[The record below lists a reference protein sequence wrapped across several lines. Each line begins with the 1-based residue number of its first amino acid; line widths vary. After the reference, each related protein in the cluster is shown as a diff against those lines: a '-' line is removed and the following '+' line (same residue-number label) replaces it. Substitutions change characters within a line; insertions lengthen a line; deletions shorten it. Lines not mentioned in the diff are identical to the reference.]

1 MQEHA
6 AGSGW
11 AFSIPL
17 PVAPRTRHNT
27 ENRGNSV
34 TQPVPTTIQHSAIR
48 GQLEKILAHAL
59 FVRSERMG
67 RFLRLAIERTLEGR
81 TGELK
86 EYLLGVEV
94 FDRKSSYDPRV
105 DPIVR
110 VEARRLRSKLQ
121 SYYDGDGRD
130 DTIVFELAAGSYVPR
145 IRSKTEAPA
154 AAPATVPTVAVLPF
168 ANLSASSDHDYF
180 SDGLTEELIHALTKV
195 SGMKVVAWSSAAR
208 LRGVEQEVLEA
219 RGVLWARLQV
229 ANVLTGSVRI
239 SGSRLRVRAQLIE
252 TQTGVY
258 LWSETFDRQMEDV
271 FAIQEEIA
279 RNIVRTLRIQLAGGP
294 EKALLAS
301 SPTSVSSYDY
311 YLKGRYHWHRR
322 TPSDLARSIKYFQ
335 AAIEA
340 DPASA
345 LAHAGLADA
354 YTLDLEYG
362 LTHPADG
369 IPKAKAAAQR
379 AIELD
384 PLLAEAYPSLALI
397 RSLCDREWEEAEALY
412 RKAIVLNPGYATAHL
427 WLGGDCLALMGRLD
441 EALPEVE
448 TALELDPLSPITH
461 EILGFVYLLKREYEE
476 ALRRYREILEFDP
489 SSYRAYASVG
499 RALGLQ
505 GKYTEALEM
514 LEKARS
520 MEEGV
525 PSILAAMGQIFG
537 LSGDR
542 ASAQGVLARLEALA
556 REQHISSTCFAVV
569 HLGQGET
576 DRALDCLEQGCEQRE
591 MSLAS
596 IGVHPV
602 YDDLRG
608 EPRFQALLKRLRL
621 A

>member
-1 MQEHA
+1 MRQQ
-6 AGSGW
+6 AGFSGLG
-11 AFSIPL
+11 FHVEL
-17 PVAPRTRHNT
+17 PSAPRARDNT
-27 ENRGNSV
+27 GNRANSV
-34 TQPVPTTIQHSAIR
+34 TGPVPTTIQHSAVR

-81 TGELK
+81 SSELK

-94 FDRKSSYDPRV
+94 FDRKTSYDPRV

-121 SYYDGDGRD
+121 AYYERDGRND
-130 DTIVFELAAGSYVPR
+130 PIIFEFAAGSYVPR
-145 IRSKTEAPA
+145 IHSRKEES
-154 AAPATVPTVAVLPF
+154 AAPQAARSGVPTVAVLPF
-168 ANLSASSDHDYF
+168 TNLSACSDHDYF

-195 SGMKVVAWSSAAR
+195 SGMRVVAWSSAAQ

-219 RGVLWARLQV
+219 RRRLQA

-239 SGSRLRVRAQLIE
+239 SGTQLRVRAQLIDTE
-252 TQTGVY
+252 TGVY
-258 LWSETFDRQMEDV
+258 LWSETFDRRMQDV

-279 RNIVRTLRIQLAGGP
+279 RNIVRTLRIQLTGEP
-294 EKALLAS
+294 EKAPLAS

-322 TPSDLARSIKYFQ
+322 TPADLTRSIEYFK

-340 DPASA
+340 DPSSA
-345 LAHAGLADA
+345 LAYAGLADA
-354 YTLDLEYG
+354 YTLDVEYG
-362 LTHPADG
+362 LTRPADG
-369 IPKAKAAAQR
+369 IPLAKTAALR

-384 PLLAEAYPSLALI
+384 PLLVEAYPSLALI
-397 RSLCDREWEEAEALY
+397 RSHCDREWEESEALY

-427 WLGGDCLALMGRLD
+427 WLGGDCLALLGRLD
-441 EALPEVE
+441 EALEELE
-448 TALELDPLSPITH
+448 TALELDPLSAITH
-461 EILGFVYLLKREYEE
+461 EIRGFIHMLMRDYEE
-476 ALRRYREILEFDP
+476 AIRCYKEILEFDP
-489 SSYRAYASVG
+489 SSFRAYAAIG

-505 GKYTEALEM
+505 GNYPEALAM

-556 REQHISSTCFAVV
+556 RERHIPSTCLAVV
-569 HLGQGET
+569 HLGQG
-576 DRALDCLEQGCEQRE
+576 DKAGALDCLEQGCDQRE
-591 MSLAS
+591 LSLAS

-621 A
+621 G

>member
-1 MQEHA
+1 VT
-6 AGSGW
+6 G
-11 AFSIPL
+11 
-17 PVAPRTRHNT
+17 PV
-27 ENRGNSV
+27 
-34 TQPVPTTIQHSAIR
+34 QTTIQHSAIR

-59 FVRSERMG
+59 FVRSDRMG
-67 RFLRLAIERTLEGR
+67 RFLRQAIERTLEGR
-81 TGELK
+81 TSELK
-86 EYLLGVEV
+86 EYLIGVEV
-94 FDRKSSYDPRV
+94 FDRKTSYDPRV

-121 SYYDGDGRD
+121 SYYEGDGKND
-130 DTIVFELAAGSYVPR
+130 AIVFEFAAGSYVPR
-145 IRSKTEAPA
+145 IRSKTEAAA
-154 AAPATVPTVAVLPF
+154 AAPAAIPTVAVLPF
-168 ANLSASSDHDYF
+168 ANLSACSDHDYF

-195 SGMKVVAWSSAAR
+195 SGMRVVAWSSAAQ

-219 RGVLWARLQV
+219 RRRLQV

-239 SGSRLRVRAQLIE
+239 SGSQLRVRAQLIE
-252 TQTGVY
+252 TETGVY
-258 LWSETFDRQMEDV
+258 LWSETFDRQMQDV
-271 FAIQEEIA
+271 FTIQEEIA
-279 RNIVRTLRIQLAGGP
+279 RNIVRTLRIQLTGGP
-294 EKALLAS
+294 DRVPLAS
-301 SPTSVSSYDY
+301 SPTTVSSYDY

-322 TPSDLARSIKYFQ
+322 TPADLTRSIQYFE

-340 DPASA
+340 DPTSA

-362 LTHPADG
+362 LARPADG

-412 RKAIVLNPGYATAHL
+412 RKAIALNPGYATAHL
-427 WLGGDCLALMGRLD
+427 WLGGDCLALLGRLD
-441 EALPEVE
+441 EALQELE
-448 TALELDPLSPITH
+448 LALELDPLSAITH
-461 EILGFVYLLKREYEE
+461 EIRGFLYLLKRDY
-476 ALRRYREILEFDP
+476 AQAIRYHREILEFDP
-489 SSYRAYASVG
+489 SSFRAYAAIG

-505 GKYTEALEM
+505 GNYTEALAM

-542 ASAQGVLARLEALA
+542 ASAQGVLARLQALA
-556 REQHISSTCFAVV
+556 RERHISCTCFAVV
-569 HLGQGET
+569 HLGLGEK
-576 DRALDCLEQGCEQRE
+576 DRALDWLERGCEQCE
-591 MSLAS
+591 LSTAS

-608 EPRFQALLKRLRL
+608 EARFQALIKRLRL
-621 A
+621 R